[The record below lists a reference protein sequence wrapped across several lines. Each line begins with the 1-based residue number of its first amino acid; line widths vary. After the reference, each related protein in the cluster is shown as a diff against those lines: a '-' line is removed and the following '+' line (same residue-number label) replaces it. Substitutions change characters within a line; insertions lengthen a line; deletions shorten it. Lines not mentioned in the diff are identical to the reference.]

1 MAIDLIQRA
10 ADRLGAKPA
19 RSLVEKAA
27 AKLAEQ
33 RAEAAASGP
42 VAAAPV
48 AELPPVIANET
59 PEGDAGRA
67 RLVALDFTKLQLAGF
82 VTPSGTRTRIAE
94 EYRVIKRPLLLK
106 AFATGEEAIEHGNM
120 IMVTSANPGEGKTF
134 TAVNLALS
142 IASERDLHVLL
153 VDADVQRP
161 NVFRT
166 LGIPEEKGL
175 LDVLSG
181 ETSDLGNVLIRTNVR
196 NLALISAGTPALATT
211 ELLASQKMANLMEDM
226 ARRYPD
232 RIIIFDAPPVLA
244 SSEPSV
250 LALHVG
256 QVVVVVEA
264 GRTGQR
270 ALEETLNHISVC
282 PNISLVLNKAE
293 VQNRSDRFG
302 AYSYYDVDR
311 AASTAAR

>member
-1 MAIDLIQRA
+1 MGIDLIQRA
-10 ADRLGAKPA
+10 AERLGQPSA
-19 RSLVEKAA
+19 RSLVERTA
-27 AKLAEQ
+27 AKLFDQSAPGEPETSP
-33 RAEAAASGP
+33 AGSSGADPASPAAS
-42 VAAAPV
+42 AAAP
-48 AELPPVIANET
+48 AQP
-59 PEGDAGRA
+59 DSA
-67 RLVALDFTKLQLAGF
+67 RPSHRVNLDFTRLQLAGF

-106 AFATGEEAIEHGNM
+106 ALATGDEALEHGNM
-120 IMVTSANPGEGKTF
+120 LMVTSANPGEGKTF
-134 TAVNLALS
+134 TALNLALS

-161 NVFRT
+161 SVFKT
-166 LGIPEEKGL
+166 LVLPEEKGL
-175 LDVLSG
+175 LDVL
-181 ETSDLGNVLIRTNVR
+181 TDDTLDLGEVIIRTNVR
-196 NLALISAGTPALATT
+196 NLSLVPAGNPALATT
-211 ELLASQKMANLMEDM
+211 ELLASQKMASLMHTM

-256 QVVVVVEA
+256 QVIVVVEA
-264 GRTGQR
+264 GRTSQR

-282 PNISLVLNKAE
+282 PNVSLILNKAE

-311 AASTAAR
+311 AP

>member
-10 ADRLGAKPA
+10 ADRLGGKPG

-33 RAEAAASGP
+33 RAEAPATDIVPSAAVP
-42 VAAAPV
+42 A
-48 AELPPVIANET
+48 ANE
-59 PEGDAGRA
+59 PLDAEAGRNT
-67 RLVALDFTKLQLAGF
+67 RLLALDFTKLQLAGF

-106 AFATGEEAIEHGNM
+106 ALATGEEAIDHGNM

-161 NVFRT
+161 NIFKT
-166 LGIPEEKGL
+166 LGVAEEKGL

-181 ETSDLGNVLIRTNVR
+181 ETGDIGDVLIRTNIR
-196 NLALISAGTPALATT
+196 NLSLISAGTPALATT

-311 AASTAAR
+311 AASAAGAR

>member
-1 MAIDLIQRA
+1 MRIDLIQRA
-10 ADRLGAKPA
+10 AERLNPKAELN
-19 RSLVEKAA
+19 LVEKAA
-27 AKLAEQ
+27 AKLATTQ
-33 RAEAAASGP
+33 PAPADVAASP
-42 VAAAPV
+42 LAVDA
-48 AELPPVIANET
+48 ET
-59 PEGDAGRA
+59 PRPDVLRA
-67 RLVALDFTKLQLAGF
+67 AHEVSLDFTKLQLAGF

-106 AFATGEEAIEHGNM
+106 ALATGDEAILHGNM

-134 TAVNLALS
+134 NAVNLALS

-161 NVFRT
+161 NVFKT
-166 LGIPEEKGL
+166 LGLPEEKGL
-175 LDVLSG
+175 LDVLSN
-181 ETSDLGNVLIRTNVR
+181 ESVDLADVIVRTNVK
-196 NLALISAGTPALATT
+196 NLALISAGSPALATT
-211 ELLASQKMANLMEDM
+211 ELLASHKMAKLMSDM
-226 ARRYPD
+226 AARYRD

-256 QVVVVVEA
+256 QIVVVVEA
-264 GRTGQR
+264 GRTSQR

-282 PNISLVLNKAE
+282 SNINLVLNKTE

-311 AASTAAR
+311 VQQTG